1 MGASAERTPEQNA
14 RNAALWAKTHPVE
27 WSRLFG
33 VFSSLPK
40 RGVPFTR
47 DSVYTEL
54 SKLKTEITEGGEFAR
69 DHNMYAVLLRY
80 ACMLWPSIR
89 KKARLRKSDYDSL
102 DLKAI
107 WEEVHGTQP

>member
-1 MGASAERTPEQNA
+1 MASSTERTPEENA
-14 RNAALWAKTHPVE
+14 RNAAVWAKQHPVE
-27 WSRLFG
+27 WSRLLG
-33 VFSSLPK
+33 VFRSLPR

-54 SKLKTEITEGGEFAR
+54 AKIKTEVTEDGEFAR

-80 ACMLWPSIR
+80 ACMLWPSIKER
-89 KKARLRKSDYDSL
+89 VRLRKSAYDDL

-107 WEEVHGTQP
+107 WEEFHGA

>member
-1 MGASAERTPEQNA
+1 MASAAERTPEENA
-14 RNAALWAKTHPVE
+14 RNAAIWAKTHPVE
-27 WSRLFG
+27 WSRMVG
-33 VFSSLPK
+33 VFHSLPK

-54 SKLKTEITEGGEFAR
+54 AKLSTEVTEDNEFER

-80 ACMLWPSIR
+80 ACILWPSIR
-89 KKARLRKSDYDSL
+89 PRVRLRHSAYDDL

-107 WEEVHGTQP
+107 WEEFYGED

>member
-1 MGASAERTPEQNA
+1 MASSAERTPSENA
-14 RNAALWAKTHPVE
+14 RNAAIWAKEHPIE
-27 WSRLFG
+27 WSRLLG
-33 VFSSLPK
+33 VFNSLPK

-54 SKLKTEITEGGEFAR
+54 AKIKTEVTEDGEFAR

-80 ACMLWPSIR
+80 AAMLWPSIGE
-89 KKARLRKSDYDSL
+89 KARLRRSAYDEL

-107 WEEVHGTQP
+107 WEEFHGA

>member
-1 MGASAERTPEQNA
+1 MASSTERTPLENA
-14 RNAALWAKTHPVE
+14 RNAAIWAREHPVE
-27 WSRLFG
+27 WSRLLG
-33 VFSSLPK
+33 VFHSLPK

-54 SKLKTEITEGGEFAR
+54 SKIKTEVTEDGEFAR

-80 ACMLWPSIR
+80 ASMLWPSIGE
-89 KKARLRKSDYDSL
+89 KARLRKSAYDEL

-107 WEEVHGTQP
+107 WEEFYGS

>member
-1 MGASAERTPEQNA
+1 MASSRERTPEENA
-14 RNAALWAKTHPVE
+14 RAAALWAKTHPVE
-27 WSRLFG
+27 WSRLLG

-54 SKLKTEITEGGEFAR
+54 AKLNTEVTEDNEFAR
-69 DHNMYAVLLRY
+69 DHNMYAVLLRF
-80 ACMLWPSIR
+80 AIMLWPSVAG
-89 KKARLRKSDYDSL
+89 KARLRKSAYDDL

-107 WEEVHGTQP
+107 WEGVDGTL

>member
-1 MGASAERTPEQNA
+1 MASSQERTPEENA
-14 RNAALWAKTHPVE
+14 RAAAVWAKKHPVE
-27 WSRLFG
+27 WSRLLG
-33 VFSSLPK
+33 VFNSLPK

-54 SKLKTEITEGGEFAR
+54 AKFKTEVTEDNEFAR

-80 ACMLWPSIR
+80 AIMLWPSMAG
-89 KKARLRKSDYDSL
+89 KARLRRSAYDDL

-107 WEEVHGTQP
+107 WEGVDGTL

>member
-1 MGASAERTPEQNA
+1 MASSTERTPEENA
-14 RNAALWAKTHPVE
+14 RNAAIWAKTHPVE
-27 WSRLFG
+27 WSRLLG
-33 VFSSLPK
+33 VFDSLPK

-54 SKLKTEITEGGEFAR
+54 AKIKTEVTEDGEFAR

-80 ACMLWPSIR
+80 AYMLWPSIGE
-89 KKARLRKSDYDSL
+89 KARLRKSAYDEL

-107 WEEVHGTQP
+107 WEEFYGS